1 MSEENNVL
9 GSLLNIK
16 CIHTK
21 YFLNNV
27 CVKAEAVSA
36 QKIKTMVSSDR
47 KKAQFKTHVIL
58 LQMKFRIKHFKSFPQ
73 HVGVGMKMNSGVWI
87 CFLMWKG
94 EKNHLRLT
102 CSLFVKKELKD
113 EGLRSAV
120 MFKKQKKGGE

>member
-1 MSEENNVL
+1 MLKTHIRQLVFFFLMSEENNVL
-9 GSLLNIK
+9 GSLLNIIK

-36 QKIKTMVSSDR
+36 QKIKTMVSSDG

-73 HVGVGMKMNSGVWI
+73 CVDVDMKMNSGVWMI

-94 EKNHLRLT
+94 KKKHLRLT
-102 CSLFVKKELKD
+102 CSLIVKKELKD
-113 EGLRSAV
+113 
-120 MFKKQKKGGE
+120 

>member
-9 GSLLNIK
+9 GSLLNTIK

-36 QKIKTMVSSDR
+36 QKIKTMVSSDG
-47 KKAQFKTHVIL
+47 KKAQFKTVIL
-58 LQMKFRIKHFKSFPQ
+58 LQIKFRIKHFKSFPQ
-73 HVGVGMKMNSGVWI
+73 CVDVDMKTNSGVWMI

-94 EKNHLRLT
+94 KKNT
-102 CSLFVKKELKD
+102 SD
-113 EGLRSAV
+113 
-120 MFKKQKKGGE
+120 

>member
-9 GSLLNIK
+9 GSLLNIIK

-36 QKIKTMVSSDR
+36 QKIKTMVSSDG

-73 HVGVGMKMNSGVWI
+73 CVDVDMKMNSGVWMI

-94 EKNHLRLT
+94 KKTHLRLT
-102 CSLFVKKELKD
+102 CSLIVKKELKD
-113 EGLRSAV
+113 
-120 MFKKQKKGGE
+120 

>member
-9 GSLLNIK
+9 GSLLNIIK

-47 KKAQFKTHVIL
+47 KKKL
-58 LQMKFRIKHFKSFPQ
+58 
-73 HVGVGMKMNSGVWI
+73 N
-87 CFLMWKG
+87 
-94 EKNHLRLT
+94 LRL
-102 CSLFVKKELKD
+102 
-113 EGLRSAV
+113 
-120 MFKKQKKGGE
+120 M